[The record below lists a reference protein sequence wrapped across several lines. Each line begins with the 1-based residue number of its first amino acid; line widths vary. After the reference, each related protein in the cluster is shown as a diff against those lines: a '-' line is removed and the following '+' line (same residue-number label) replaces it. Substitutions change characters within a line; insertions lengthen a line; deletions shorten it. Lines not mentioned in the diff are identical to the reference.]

1 MIRTVVID
9 DEESNVELISNL
21 IQLYAPNLQLAGV
34 AHSVASGCHV
44 ILQQRPELVFLDVQ
58 MGDGTGFDLLKQLGN
73 INFKVIF
80 ITAHQEFAIE
90 AFHFSAQDYLLK
102 PVSPSQLMSAIQK
115 AAQAISNDELRLK
128 LDTLLSNFEESSVR
142 KKKIVL
148 KTLERVYAVSSNEI
162 IRFEADGS
170 YTTAY
175 LQDGKK
181 IVVSRLLKDF
191 EDLLGGC
198 EFFRVHQS
206 HLVNLDF
213 LFCFEKGDSVIV
225 LKDQSVI
232 PVSARK
238 KELLL
243 KFIQPG

>member
-9 DEESNVELISNL
+9 DEESNVELVSNL
-21 IQLYAPNLQLAGV
+21 IRLYAPNLELAGV
-34 AHSVASGCHV
+34 GYSVASGSHV
-44 ILQQRPELVFLDVQ
+44 ILQQKPELVFLDVQ
-58 MGDGTGFDLLKQLGN
+58 MGDGTGFDLLKQLGP
-73 INFKVIF
+73 IDFKVIF

-102 PVSPSQLMSAIQK
+102 PVSPAKLLNAIQK
-115 AAQAISNDELRLK
+115 AKQAISNDELRLK
-128 LDTLLSNFEESSVR
+128 LDTLLGNFEESSVR

-148 KTLERVYAVSSNEI
+148 KTLERIYAVSSNEI

-170 YTTAY
+170 YTTVC
-175 LQDGKK
+175 LLDGKK

-191 EDLLGGC
+191 EDLLRGC
-198 EFFRVHQS
+198 GFFRVHQS

-225 LKDQSVI
+225 LKDRSVI

-243 KFIQPG
+243 KFIQPV